1 MQKQEDD
8 VKGCQKKAD
17 KEEQKDILKKMETE
31 NENVEKM
38 MEEAENKTITVA
50 RDQADWEMQK
60 EKIIAQRK
68 LKAQR
73 EKVFTIR

>member
-1 MQKQEDD
+1 
-8 VKGCQKKAD
+8 
-17 KEEQKDILKKMETE
+17 METE

-60 EKIIAQRK
+60 EKIIA
-68 LKAQR
+68 
-73 EKVFTIR
+73 